1 MNRNLIFIGFL
12 FLVLLVSID
21 SSAQDRIVT
30 SAGDTIS
37 CKIETIEGRYIIFTQ
52 NENREEKKKIA
63 FDLVKSYEK
72 DVQPGTMFFMEPAEA
87 YQFANPPIKT
97 KNFGKGFMLGFGLGY
112 SYRLAKASPNMP
124 QELKDYIQKLKSGIT
139 VKVDAAYFFGRYFG
153 IGAKYYL
160 THSQNRLENVL
171 FELNG
176 GGYQVGE
183 VSDNINIHSIQFVV
197 TSRVINK
204 TGKFHFLPALSAGY
218 TAYQNNAVVLY
229 PVKLTSGTFSMG
241 VHLST
246 DFALTDNLF
255 AMLGVDYTTGI
266 LSYYNAEYGTNRDRI
281 TLDGDTQDNLTRV
294 EFWGGVRYYFKSVA
308 RPKRQYYD

>member
-1 MNRNLIFIGFL
+1 
-12 FLVLLVSID
+12 
-21 SSAQDRIVT
+21 VT
-30 SAGDTIS
+30 SAGDTIA
-37 CKIETIEGRYIIFTQ
+37 CKIETIEGSFLIFTQ
-52 NENREEKKKIA
+52 NGNETDRKKIA
-63 FDLVKSYEK
+63 FDRVKSYEK
-72 DVQPGTMFFMEPAEA
+72 DVQPSNRLFLEPVES
-87 YQFANPPIKT
+87 YQFVNPPIKK
-97 KNFGKGFMLGFGLGY
+97 KNLSKGFMLGFGLGY
-112 SYRLAKASPNMP
+112 SYRLAKVSQNLPVEL
-124 QELKDYIQKLKSGIT
+124 QEYIQKLKSGIT
-139 VKVDAAYFFGRYFG
+139 VKVDAAYFFGRFFG

-183 VSDNINIHSIQFVV
+183 VSDNINIHSFQFVV
-197 TSRVINK
+197 TSRVLNK

-229 PVKLTSGTFSMG
+229 PVKLSSGTFSMG

-266 LSYYNAEYGTNRDRI
+266 LSYYDAEYGTNRDRI
-281 TLDGDTQDNLTRV
+281 TLNGDNQDNLTRV
-294 EFWGGVRYYFKSVA
+294 ELWGGVRYYFKSIS
-308 RPKRQYYD
+308 RPKKQYYD